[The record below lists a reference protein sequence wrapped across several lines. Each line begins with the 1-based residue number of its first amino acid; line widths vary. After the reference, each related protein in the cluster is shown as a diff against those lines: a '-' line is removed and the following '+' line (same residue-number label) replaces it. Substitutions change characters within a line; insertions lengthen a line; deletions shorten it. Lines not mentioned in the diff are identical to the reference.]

1 MATSYKILGQ
11 VATTDSSSIDVYKP
25 GASLQAIVSTITV
38 CNTTAS
44 DRTFNI
50 SVRNATGDSIDAKNY
65 LVKGTLVPA
74 NSTISYTLG
83 ITLAVGNQVAVS
95 ADGAGVAFGLFGT
108 ELDA

>member
-11 VATTDSSSIDVYKP
+11 VATADSSSIDVYKP
-25 GASLQAIVSTITV
+25 GTSLQAIVSTITV
-38 CNTTAS
+38 CNTTTS
-44 DRTFNI
+44 DRTFSI
-50 SVRNATGDSIDAKNY
+50 SVRNADGDAIAAKNY
-65 LVKGTLVPA
+65 LVRNTTSPA

-83 ITLAVGNQVAVS
+83 ITLAAGNRIAVS